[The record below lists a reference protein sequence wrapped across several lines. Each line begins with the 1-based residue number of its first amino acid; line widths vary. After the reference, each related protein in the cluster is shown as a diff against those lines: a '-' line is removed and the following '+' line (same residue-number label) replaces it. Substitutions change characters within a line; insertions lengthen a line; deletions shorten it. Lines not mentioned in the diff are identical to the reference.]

1 MKIEVVQGTTGLLLV
16 HVLGRERLACEA
28 AYNRFLVSHNLR
40 EWNLIVRTN
49 LLDRSLVA
57 QSITPDG
64 QASSEIVIAPA
75 SDIRAKLT
83 ELLEVELDR
92 WLQHSS
98 AVGTSDRGN

>member
-28 AYNRFLVSHNLR
+28 AYNRFLISHNLK

-49 LLDRSLVA
+49 LIDRSLVA

-64 QASSEIVIAPA
+64 KASSETIMATP

-92 WLQHSS
+92 WLEHS
-98 AVGTSDRGN
+98 AGTSE

>member
-1 MKIEVVQGTTGLLLV
+1 MKIEVVEGTTGLLLV

-28 AYNRFLVSHNLR
+28 AYNRFLIGHKLK

-64 QASSEIVIAPA
+64 QVSSEIIMAAP
-75 SDIRAKLT
+75 SDIQARLT

-92 WLQHSS
+92 WLEHSS
-98 AVGTSDRGN
+98 AVGTSD

>member
-28 AYNRFLVSHNLR
+28 AYNRFLISHNLR
-40 EWNLIVRTN
+40 EWNLIVRAN

-57 QSITPDG
+57 QSVTPDG
-64 QASSEIVIAPA
+64 QASSEIIMAAP

-83 ELLEVELDR
+83 ELLELELER
-92 WLQHSS
+92 WLEHSS
-98 AVGTSDRGN
+98 AVGTSE

>member
-1 MKIEVVQGTTGLLLV
+1 MKIEVVEGTTGLLLV

-28 AYNRFLVSHNLR
+28 AYNRFLIGHKLK

-64 QASSEIVIAPA
+64 QVSSEIIMAAP
-75 SDIRAKLT
+75 SDIQARLT

-92 WLQHSS
+92 WLDHAS
-98 AVGTSDRGN
+98 AQATSD

>member
-1 MKIEVVQGTTGLLLV
+1 MKIEVVEGTTGLLLV

-28 AYNRFLVSHNLR
+28 AYNRFLIGHKLK

-49 LLDRSLVA
+49 LLDRSLVV

-64 QASSEIVIAPA
+64 QVSSEIIMAAP
-75 SDIRAKLT
+75 SDIQARLT

-92 WLQHSS
+92 WLDHAS
-98 AVGTSDRGN
+98 AQATSD